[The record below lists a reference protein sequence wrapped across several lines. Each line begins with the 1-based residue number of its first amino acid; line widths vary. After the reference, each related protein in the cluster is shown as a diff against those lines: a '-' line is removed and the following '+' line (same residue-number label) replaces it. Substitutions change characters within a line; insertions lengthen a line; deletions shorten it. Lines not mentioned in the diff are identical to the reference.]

1 MSTVLSLA
9 VAALTALACG
19 GGAVSA
25 PSFSPDAFGPVP
37 ARQDSVPGFG
47 DSPTYGPQLGVCVTL
62 ASDERIDG
70 DPAFAAGAFRHVR
83 YFQMMEKDY
92 GDTGSPATATPA
104 PCTDYDNP
112 WSCPE
117 VSLRQNLVR
126 VQRLRRMFPAG
137 VVWVAPE
144 KLGDNGWPCKNWS
157 VDELGDDPEAAGYAW
172 GRAAFASYG
181 PLGDVVVAMTNEEWC
196 PGAER
201 AAAYNQWRRG
211 VIRAHRENP
220 AAQIAVG
227 ARHVRP
233 RTWGGER
240 LNDNVADVAPDV
252 WAYVDSV
259 GGWADYH
266 AHGIE
271 GTRFLPRERAH
282 TAEDYRDFFAWSDWL
297 QRRYPNIRRA
307 VGEIAYTTS
316 EPGVVATDEE
326 KRADWPTYAALVR
339 GLAEEAEVVF
349 LYQIEDHPWPEGA
362 FSGSGVYPALMDS
375 VRALASSPR

>member
-1 MSTVLSLA
+1 MNTISLLWLA
-9 VAALTALACG
+9 VPVVLAC
-19 GGAVSA
+19 AAAPNSPAHTEAAFTSA
-25 PSFSPDAFGPVP
+25 E
-37 ARQDSVPGFG
+37 ARADTAAPGFG
-47 DSPTYGPQLGVCVTL
+47 ESPTYAPQLGVCVTL

-70 DPAFAAGAFRHVR
+70 DPTLAAGAFQHVR

-92 GDTGSPATATPA
+92 GDTGTPAGGGPA
-104 PCTDYDNP
+104 PCTNYDNP
-112 WSCPE
+112 WACPE

-126 VQRLRRMFPAG
+126 VQRLRRMFPEG
-137 VVWVAPE
+137 IVWVAPE

-157 VDELGDDPEAAGYAW
+157 VEELGDDPEEAGYRW
-172 GRAAFASYG
+172 GSAAFASYG
-181 PLGDVVVAMTNEEWC
+181 PLGDIVVAMTNEEWC
-196 PGAER
+196 PGEER
-201 AAAYNQWRRG
+201 AAAYNEWRRG

-220 AAQIAVG
+220 AAQIAIG

-233 RTWGGER
+233 RMWGGER
-240 LNDNVADVAPDV
+240 LNDNVRDVAPDV

-271 GTRFLPRERAH
+271 NMRFLPHAEAH
-282 TAEDYRDFFAWSDWL
+282 TAEDYRDFFAWRNWL
-297 QRRYPNIRRA
+297 QRHYPNIRPA

-326 KRADWPTYAALVR
+326 KRADWGTYASLVR
-339 GLAEEAEVVF
+339 GLADEAEIVF

-362 FSGSGVYPALMDS
+362 FSGSGVYPTLMDS